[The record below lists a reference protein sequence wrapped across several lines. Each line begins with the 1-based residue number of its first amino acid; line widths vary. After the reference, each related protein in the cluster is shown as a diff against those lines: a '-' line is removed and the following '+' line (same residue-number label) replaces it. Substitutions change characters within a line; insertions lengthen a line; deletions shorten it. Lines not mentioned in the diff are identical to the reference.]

1 MKKYILIALV
11 FIGTAAF
18 AQNTN
23 QPKYDNGSV
32 QQEGTFDKNGKL
44 AGLWT
49 SYDLTGNKL
58 SQGNYDK
65 GIKTGKWFFWT
76 EKALKE
82 VDYVDSKIINVNEWN
97 HKSELATNF

>member
-1 MKKYILIALV
+1 MIMALFNKKELLIKTENRNL
-11 FIGTAAF
+11 
-18 AQNTN
+18 
-23 QPKYDNGSV
+23 
-32 QQEGTFDKNGKL
+32 E
-44 AGLWT
+44 
-49 SYDLTGNKL
+49 SYNLTGNKL